1 VRGIQVKYPRDI
13 EVSTEAELLARLA
26 SDG

>member
-1 VRGIQVKYPRDI
+1 VRGIQVKYPRGI
-13 EVSTEAELLARLA
+13 EVSTEAALLARLA